1 MTDFAPA
8 PYQRWRCLP
17 RLIRTD
23 DLDIAEPDA
32 SCETVR
38 ADLDR
43 TSRIIERLE
52 SALLREGR
60 LRGRGAWQYDGNRH
74 LGLAQALA
82 REEEIYGRQVAD
94 YVSASAIEH
103 AA

>member
-1 MTDFAPA
+1 MTDFAPT

-23 DLDIAEPDA
+23 DLDIAEPDTQVA
-32 SCETVR
+32 TAR

-60 LRGRGAWQYDGNRH
+60 LRRRSAWQYDGNRH
-74 LGLAQALA
+74 LGLTQALA

-94 YVSASAIEH
+94 YVSASAIER